1 MPEGFEEIGQGDRF
15 GHGGHP
21 RGKEGN
27 RVVDPADQQHEAHQ
41 GPGSD
46 IGEVKGVT
54 ERGQIFILE
63 KLEREVTSPLAKGA
77 SHGVVGELEFI
88 QGLKERFLR
97 KSVWHREMPAIRKV
111 VGTIEPERVIG
122 LISRLTGTKR
132 EDLLKKGKRNDE
144 RGLLME
150 MLYRQGG
157 DEPAGNRGDA
167 GAGLQFR

>member
-54 ERGQIFILE
+54 ERGLKGVKSLFLILLQNPLSLGSIE
-63 KLEREVTSPLAKGA
+63 AYLCLRARLEVKGGA
-77 SHGVVGELEFI
+77 EL
-88 QGLKERFLR
+88 RR
-97 KSVWHREMPAIRKV
+97 MR
-111 VGTIEPERVIG
+111 
-122 LISRLTGTKR
+122 
-132 EDLLKKGKRNDE
+132 
-144 RGLLME
+144 
-150 MLYRQGG
+150 
-157 DEPAGNRGDA
+157 
-167 GAGLQFR
+167 